1 MISKIQRQYFEKSL
15 TKNLDFRIE
24 QLQKIKQIINNSEI
38 LITDALNKD
47 LGKCEIESF
56 MSEIDF
62 VINEIDFMI
71 RNLKKL
77 AKRKKVKTPLMFLGG
92 SSFIIP
98 EPYGTVLII
107 GPWNYPFQLV
117 MLPLIGAIA
126 SGNCTVIKTSEL
138 APNISKVVASL
149 INNNFDKEYLVA
161 VEGGVQTSQELLAQ
175 KFDYIFYTG
184 GTAVGKIVME
194 SASKNLTPVTLEL
207 GGKSPCIIDSDANLI
222 NATRRIIW
230 GKFLNCGQTCVAPDY
245 VFVHKKIKKLFI
257 DTAIKVIKEFY
268 GANPIENNQYSRII
282 NEKHFNR
289 LLSLMSDNNILY
301 GGENDISK
309 LKINPTL
316 LDCVSEESEI
326 MKEEIFG
333 PLLPILEFED
343 LKEVISFINKRPN
356 PLALYYFSNNQKNID
371 LILNEISSGGVC
383 INDTINHIININ
395 LPFGGVGFSGMG
407 SYHGKA
413 SFDTFSHKK
422 SVLKNQIRYDSKLKY
437 PPYSGKININTMR
450 KFVKFFLR

>member
-1 MISKIQRQYFEKSL
+1 MISKIQRQYFEKGLS
-15 TKNLDFRIE
+15 KNLDFRTK
-24 QLQKIKQIINNSEI
+24 QLQKIKNLINENET

-47 LGKCEIESF
+47 LGRCEIESF
-56 MSEIDF
+56 MSEIVF
-62 VINEIDFMI
+62 VVNEIDFMMK
-71 RNLKKL
+71 NLKKL
-77 AKRKKVKTPLMFLGG
+77 AKHKKVRTPLMFLGG

-107 GPWNYPFQLV
+107 GPWNYPFELV
-117 MLPLIGAIA
+117 LLPLIGAIT
-126 SGNCTVIKTSEL
+126 SGNCAVIKTSEL
-138 APNISKVVASL
+138 APNISKVVASI
-149 INNNFDKEYLVA
+149 INNNFNKEYIFVE
-161 VEGGVQTSQELLAQ
+161 EGGAEKSQELLSQ

-184 GTAVGKIVME
+184 GTTVGKIVME
-194 SASKNLTPVTLEL
+194 AATKNLTPVTLEL
-207 GGKSPCIIDSDANLI
+207 GGKSPCIIDSDTNLI

-230 GKFLNCGQTCVAPDY
+230 GKFLNCGQICVAPDY

-268 GANPIENNQYSRII
+268 GANPIENDQYPRII

-333 PLLPILEFED
+333 PLLPILEFD
-343 LKEVISFINKRPN
+343 NLSEVISFINKRPN
-356 PLALYYFSNNQKNID
+356 PLALYYFSNNKKNIV
-371 LILNEISSGGVC
+371 LILNETSSGGVC
-383 INDTINHIININ
+383 INDTITHIININ

-422 SVLKNQIRYDSKLKY
+422 SVLKNQIRYDSKSKY
-437 PPYSGKININTMR
+437 PPYGDKINIDTMR
-450 KFVKFFLR
+450 KAFKFLLK